1 VDVLIDRRELL
12 EKARARK
19 LNLQLIEK
27 DYVLGWLLFG
37 LTKIDGLAFKGGTAL
52 AKVYFPQT
60 WRLSEDLD
68 FAFAGADFGPVIA
81 SMEGIFAELKKTS
94 GITFS
99 LKNRFSNP
107 EYLQLKIGYD
117 AVIGKN
123 WAKIDITKENVL
135 AGVHAL
141 QLRKT
146 YSNYPDFTVRVE
158 SLEEIFAEKL
168 RALLERNKSRDYYD
182 IWRLGSMDFRK
193 SAIKDLFEKKC
204 ALKGIRLA
212 GINQF
217 FPQGIDDILRPY
229 WEGELSRL
237 VNPLPD
243 LQAVLSDL
251 RRVLGF
257 LEV

>member
-1 VDVLIDRRELL
+1 VRND
-12 EKARARK
+12 
-19 LNLQLIEK
+19 N
-27 DYVLGWLLFG
+27 YVLGWLLFG

-68 FAFAGADFGPVIA
+68 FAFQGADFEIVVA
-81 SMEGIFAELKKTS
+81 SMEDIFTDLKKKS

-99 LKNRFSNP
+99 LKNKFANP
-107 EYLQLKIGYD
+107 EYLQLKVGYD

-135 AGVHAL
+135 TVVHDM
-141 QLRKT
+141 QLSRT
-146 YSNYPDFTVRVE
+146 YSDYPDFTVRVE

-182 IWRLGSMDFRK
+182 IWRLGSKDFQK
-193 SAIKDLFEKKC
+193 DIIKDLFQRKC
-204 ALKGIRLA
+204 ALKEIKFM

-217 FPQGIDDILRPY
+217 FPQGVYDILKPY

-243 LQAVLSDL
+243 LQTVLADL
-251 RRVLGF
+251 QMILGF
-257 LEV
+257 LDT

>member
-1 VDVLIDRRELL
+1 VDVLIDKRELL
-12 EKARARK
+12 EKARERR
-19 LNLQLIEK
+19 LNLQLMEK

-68 FAFAGADFGPVIA
+68 FAFQGADFDIVIA
-81 SMEGIFAELKKTS
+81 SMEDIFAELRKMS

-99 LKNRFSNP
+99 LKSKFSNP
-107 EYLQLKIGYD
+107 EYLQLKIGYS

-135 AGVHAL
+135 VDVHDM
-141 QLRKT
+141 QLSRT
-146 YSNYPDFTVRVE
+146 YSDYPDFTVRVE

-182 IWRLGSMDFRK
+182 IWRLGSTDFQK
-193 SAIKDLFEKKC
+193 NVLKDLFERKC
-204 ALKGIRLA
+204 ALKGIKLA

-217 FPQGIDDILRPY
+217 FPHGIYDILKPY

-243 LQAVLSDL
+243 LQTVLADL
-251 RRVLGF
+251 QVTLGF
-257 LEV
+257 LNA